1 MADTLG
7 FVIGDVSRLLRR
19 AFDVRARAIGVT
31 RPQWKMLLTLS
42 RHEGVNQGRLADLLD
57 VEAITLCRMVDRL
70 EESGMVERRPD
81 PADRRAWRIYLTD
94 KAHPILDE
102 LRFLG
107 DGLSED
113 ALAGL
118 TGPDR
123 EMLGNMLQ
131 RIRTNLNEL
140 ERKEK
145 VAAHG

>member
-19 AFDVRARAIGVT
+19 AFDERARAIGVT
-31 RPQWKMLLTLS
+31 RPQWKMLTTLS
-42 RHEGVNQGRLADLLD
+42 RHEGANQGRLADLLD

-70 EESGMVERRPD
+70 EEAGLVERRPD
-81 PADRRAWRIYLTD
+81 PTDRRAWRIYLTE
-94 KAHPILDE
+94 KARPIISE
-102 LRFLG
+102 LRSLA
-107 DGLSED
+107 DGLIEE
-113 ALAGL
+113 ALTGL

-123 EMLGNMLQ
+123 DALGAMLE
-131 RIRTNLNEL
+131 RIRANLNDA